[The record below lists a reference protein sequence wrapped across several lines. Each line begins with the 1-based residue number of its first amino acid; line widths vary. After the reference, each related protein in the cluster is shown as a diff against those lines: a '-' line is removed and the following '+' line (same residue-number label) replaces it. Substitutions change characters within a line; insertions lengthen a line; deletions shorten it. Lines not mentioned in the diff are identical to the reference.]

1 MIILL
6 LTALAVT
13 LGGCRHGLQQ
23 TLTDMASELGDIVQS
38 DDAEADVPSADVA
51 VPAREEAQE
60 QLAEGL
66 SSDKEQ
72 PADTTDQKKETK
84 EAPSQK
90 TADAP
95 REPKD
100 STDAQKLTAKA
111 LEVDTTQMDSLQL
124 AVYRHNKA
132 IDDSISLDSMNR
144 QRKNGIDSPVEYTA
158 EDSIVY
164 LAGTNMAYLYG
175 SSNVKYQNMDLK
187 SEKIYM
193 GLDSSKVHA
202 TGAMALKK
210 EAEEKA
216 PEDITDA
223 DYELTGTPVFQMGQD
238 TYENDTISFNFKTK

>member
-6 LTALAVT
+6 LTALAGT

-72 PADTTDQKKETK
+72 PADTTNRKQEEK

-132 IDDSISLDSMNR
+132 IDDSISLDSL
-144 QRKNGIDSPVEYTA
+144 DVDEYIEYDMEGNPLPQYDEEQDGEAQPEPA
-158 EDSIVY
+158 E
-164 LAGTNMAYLYG
+164 TENT
-175 SSNVKYQNMDLK
+175 
-187 SEKIYM
+187 E
-193 GLDSSKVHA
+193 A
-202 TGAMALKK
+202 TK
-210 EAEEKA
+210 E
-216 PEDITDA
+216 D
-223 DYELTGTPVFQMGQD
+223 
-238 TYENDTISFNFKTK
+238 

>member
-60 QLAEGL
+60 QLAEGADVPSADVAVPAREEAQEQLAEGL

-72 PADTTDQKKETK
+72 PTDTTEQKQEVK

-164 LAGTNMAYLYG
+164 LAG
-175 SSNVKYQNMDLK
+175 K
-187 SEKIYM
+187 SPM
-193 GLDSSKVHA
+193 PTTS
-202 TGAMALKK
+202 
-210 EAEEKA
+210 
-216 PEDITDA
+216 
-223 DYELTGTPVFQMGQD
+223 
-238 TYENDTISFNFKTK
+238 